1 METKISRLRYPGLA
15 FVIVAALILLA
26 FGWLRLLL
34 ANVDGAAAAT
44 ADPGPTG
51 EPPATA
57 GEPWHEDGQHQ
68 PNDRRELV
76 VEAEPEPYQQ
86 QLPEL
91 GFTEYLERL
100 VRIGT

>member
-51 EPPATA
+51 EPGRPEALVQFIEIDQLPLCGA
-57 GEPWHEDGQHQ
+57 KG
-68 PNDRRELV
+68 DRTDIVLDLVRELLQ
-76 VEAEPEPYQQ
+76 YHQ
-86 QLPEL
+86 
-91 GFTEYLERL
+91 
-100 VRIGT
+100 